1 MTRSIITMLH
11 NESSAQKT
19 KHPNNTE
26 DKMELFQA
34 FVIVD
39 NVSLDIYVNDRE
51 NKLNVYLI

>member
-1 MTRSIITMLH
+1 MLH